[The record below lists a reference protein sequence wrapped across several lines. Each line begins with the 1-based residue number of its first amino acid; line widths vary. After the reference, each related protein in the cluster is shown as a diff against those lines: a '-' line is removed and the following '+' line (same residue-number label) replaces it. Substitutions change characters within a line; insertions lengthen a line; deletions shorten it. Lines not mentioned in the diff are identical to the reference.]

1 MRALDSLRHVC
12 LLQVVE
18 CAVVRGRF
26 LCACPPRM
34 SFDQFLSAMS
44 EVAVRRYGLDVPR
57 GESFK
62 RLIKEVSFCSPVTNS
77 RATPSPMCECVY
89 LCVRPLQHVLPLKK
103 LLKRVPDDLSQ
114 ELGIAD
120 RLATPEVVRPEPL
133 SSRRRCACC
142 FSCSRV
148 GHFVLSVGVYSD

>member
-1 MRALDSLRHVC
+1 
-12 LLQVVE
+12 
-18 CAVVRGRF
+18 
-26 LCACPPRM
+26 M

-62 RLIKEVSFCSPVTNS
+62 RLIKEVSFGSPVTNS
-77 RATPSPMCECVY
+77 CVTPSPMCECVY

-133 SSRRRCACC
+133 SCHRYACC
-142 FSCSRV
+142 
-148 GHFVLSVGVYSD
+148 LSMERRSAHV